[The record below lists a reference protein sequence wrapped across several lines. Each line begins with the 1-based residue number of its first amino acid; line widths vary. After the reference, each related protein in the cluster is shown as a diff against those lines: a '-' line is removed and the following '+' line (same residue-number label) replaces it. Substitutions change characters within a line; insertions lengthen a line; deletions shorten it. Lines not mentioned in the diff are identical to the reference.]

1 MSYQIEIR
9 HLLYFKTVAE
19 ELHFRKAAE
28 KLFIA
33 QPGLSRQIKQLEDFY
48 KTELFI
54 RDKRNVKLTKAGEYL
69 KKEVELI
76 FNNLTNIQEQIEII
90 SQGKITSLKLGFIG
104 STIQTILPQLLVEL
118 KHKQPLVDI
127 SLNELSNEVQLSLL
141 QKNELD
147 FGFVRITDI
156 PLGINF
162 LPIYTDHFSL
172 VVPKNYLKDSN
183 VKIDISKLKN
193 ESFILF
199 AKEYSNSYYDL
210 VMSIFHDHGFQPNVT
225 LKTVNALSIYNLVS
239 EGLGVAIVPSSLQQG
254 YQTDVEFIELDHL
267 PQRTTLGMVWNNQ
280 NRNPGVPLLIKV
292 IKELIKIYPTKVQ
305 S

>member
-33 QPGLSRQIKQLEDFY
+33 QPGLSRQIKQLEDYY
-48 KTELFI
+48 KTDLFI

-69 KKEVELI
+69 KKEIELF
-76 FNNLTNIQEQIEII
+76 FNNLRNIQEQIEII
-90 SQGKITSLKLGFIG
+90 SQGKIASLKLGFIG
-104 STIQTILPQLLVEL
+104 SAIQTILPQLLVEL

-127 SLNELSNEVQLSLL
+127 ALNELSNEVQLSLL

-162 LPIYTDHFSL
+162 LPIYTDHFTL
-172 VVPKNYLKDSN
+172 VVPKDYIKNNNK
-183 VKIDISKLKN
+183 KIDISKFKD

-199 AKEYSNSYYDL
+199 AKEYSNTYYDL

-225 LKTVNALSIYNLVS
+225 LKTVNALSIYSMVS
-239 EGLGVAIVPSSLQQG
+239 QGLGVAIVPSSLKKG
-254 YQTDVEFIELDHL
+254 YQTDVEFIELDYL
-267 PQRTTLGMVWNNQ
+267 PQRTTLAMVWNSHNK
-280 NRNPGVPLLIKV
+280 NPGIPLLIKI
-292 IKELIKIYPTKVQ
+292 IKELINTYPATNQ